1 MAKKKLSTDVENPI
15 FAFLNSAAEN
25 DSEIK
30 NKIDKKIKD
39 SIIEYV
45 NVNEIILDD
54 KFSTIFERPDRM
66 INILKEDFAQRYENG
81 LVPFHPEEPIVVW
94 KKNNIVIDGC
104 TRKIAWK
111 SYISENNELTEEEK
125 LIPVVFVDFADE
137 KEALQYAIKRQFNRR
152 QLSEEKILEIAEYY
166 TYTLPKSY
174 GAGSKAEKL
183 ADTLGVSKS
192 TAKKTLNVSK
202 NATEEQKE
210 AIKSGKKTINQVNKE
225 IINQKKTDILDSNT
239 EEENDDISDALD
251 DNSGNPAVL
260 GSFNHSD
267 GIERPYHSP
276 TEATEIDEW
285 TIEKNKQVENAK
297 MEGYAKGFEEAVYFC
312 LGEIAKGKTPQE
324 LFNDARLSDF
334 SPSVIWGFEVPQD
347 DIDIVGGF

>member
-25 DSEIK
+25 DTEIK

-45 NVNEIILDD
+45 NVNDVSLDD
-54 KFSTIFERPDRM
+54 KFSTIFERPERM

-104 TRKIAWK
+104 TRKIAWE
-111 SYISENNELTEEEK
+111 SYISENKELTEEEK

-166 TYTLPKSY
+166 TYTLPKAY
-174 GAGSKAEKL
+174 GSGSKAEKL

-192 TAKKTLNVSK
+192 TAKKSLNVSK

-210 AIKSGKKTINQVNKE
+210 AIKNGEKTINQVNKE
-225 IINQKKTDILDSNT
+225 IVNQKKTDNSDF
-239 EEENDDISDALD
+239 EEEDDDDISDDLD
-251 DNSGNPAVL
+251 DNSENPAAL
-260 GSFNHSD
+260 SSFNHSD
-267 GIERPYHSP
+267 GKERPSYSP
-276 TEATEIDEW
+276 TESTDIDEW
-285 TIEKNKQVENAK
+285 TIEKNKQVESAK
-297 MEGYAKGFEEAVYFC
+297 KEGYAKGFEAAVYFC

-324 LFNDARLSDF
+324 LFNDSRLSDF
-334 SPSVIWGFEVPQD
+334 SPSVIWNFEVPQD